1 MYINDNIDISLP
13 LILQLFT
20 FKNISAAINIKQ
32 IISIPSV
39 IPHGTVILSPLYL
52 ISDVHVREDGFSK
65 NANMWRTNITK

>member
-20 FKNISAAINIKQ
+20 FKNVSTAINIKQ

-39 IPHGTVILSPLYL
+39 IPHGTFILTPLYL
-52 ISDVHVREDGFSK
+52 ISDVHVREDGYSK